1 MWANN
6 RLRRGGFTLIELM
19 VSLTILAIILGMIY
33 AAYSSVVSTIEEA
46 RAASERLLARQFIQR
61 SLGQNLAQATEG
73 WSPGAAYR
81 SASVAAS
88 EGDGV
93 GRGIMRYPF
102 MGARAT
108 SNNGRADQLS
118 FVSSAPMIGA
128 MALPGA
134 IKLSTYEIVER
145 ESEDGEVDSEP
156 QTVLTITESPWVDP
170 ALGVEQRFTGPRQA
184 TDLVGREVERLGAEP
199 ATVSMPVYAWELA
212 YYDGKAW
219 VDAWDSQQA
228 GRLPWSVR
236 VRVKVRSAEDDA
248 FAKSIELDPESDPDV
263 IELILPLPSGAGVY
277 DAPPD
282 YVRPNNRETT

>member
-1 MWANN
+1 MWASE
-6 RLRRGGFTLIELM
+6 RSRRGGFTLIELM
-19 VSLTILAIILGMIY
+19 VSLIILTIILGMIY
-33 AAYSSVVSTIEEA
+33 AAYSSVVRTIEEA

-81 SASVAAS
+81 TSVAAS
-88 EGDGV
+88 EGQGV

-102 MGARAT
+102 MGAQST
-108 SNNGRADQLS
+108 SDNGRADQLS

-128 MALPGA
+128 MALPGTM
-134 IKLSTYEIVER
+134 KLCTYEIVER
-145 ESEDGEVDSEP
+145 ESEDGGSDAEP
-156 QTVLTITESPWVDP
+156 ETALRITESPWVDP
-170 ALGVEQRFTGPRQA
+170 ALGVEQRFAGPRQA
-184 TDLVGREVERLGAEP
+184 ADLVGREIERMGVEP

-219 VDAWDSQQA
+219 VDTWDSQQA

-248 FAKSIELDPESDPDV
+248 FAESIELDPESDPEV
-263 IELILPLPSGAGVY
+263 IELVLPLPSGAGVY

-282 YVRPNNRETT
+282 YVRPNSRETT